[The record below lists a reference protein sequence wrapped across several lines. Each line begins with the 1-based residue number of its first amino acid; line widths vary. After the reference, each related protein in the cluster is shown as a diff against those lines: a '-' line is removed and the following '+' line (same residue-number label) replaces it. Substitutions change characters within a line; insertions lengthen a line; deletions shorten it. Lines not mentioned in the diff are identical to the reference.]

1 MLKDE
6 NYDRHLIVG
15 LVLTLLILAGFSY
28 SIFTENNRLEVAAAT
43 FEDERIHHGREIYAE
58 QCATCHGTQGE
69 GGVGTALNNKSLL
82 KNTFDEVI
90 FSVIRS
96 GVPSTQMPAWS
107 VDFGGPL
114 TDEDI
119 RAAVA
124 FIRAWEPTAPEI
136 KPEIFVPSPERGA
149 LLFASTCE
157 ICHGENGLGHDG
169 NPAVNDAARL
179 SSLNDDW
186 YRGVIRNGRPAKGMP
201 TWGTVLSPNQVEDL
215 LTLINAWREGLEID
229 PAFNVTDLI
238 RSGVYALQEGDPESA
253 AMHVS
258 RAIAISE
265 GVAAELLLNADAQ
278 LASGDNAGAL
288 ATLESLK
295 EQWPIGDPDLGA
307 ETYAVSCK
315 PCHGGDGEGG
325 GGGVFPELNPNDFV
339 RTNSNAELVAFT
351 LEGRLGTAMAGFD
364 GRLTEE
370 EIANVVAFLRLWQ
383 P

>member
-6 NYDRHLIVG
+6 NYTKHVIVG

-28 SIFTENNRLEVAAAT
+28 YLFAENGRMAAAAAS
-43 FEDERIHHGREIYAE
+43 FEDERIHHGREIYTE
-58 QCATCHGTQGE
+58 QCATCHGAQGE
-69 GGVGTALNNKSLL
+69 GGVGTVLNSKSLL
-82 KNTFDEVI
+82 KNTFDEVF

-119 RAAVA
+119 RSVVA

-136 KPEIFVPSPERGA
+136 EPYVFEPSAERGA
-149 LLFASTCE
+149 LLFATTCE
-157 ICHGENGLGHDG
+157 ICHGQNGLGSEDG
-169 NPAVNDAARL
+169 PAVNDGTRL
-179 SSLNDDW
+179 GELDNDW
-186 YRGVIRNGRPAKGMP
+186 YRGVIRYGRPAKGMP

-215 LTLINAWREGLEID
+215 IALVDAWREGADVDAE
-229 PAFNVTDLI
+229 FNVTELLA
-238 RSGVYALQEGDPESA
+238 GAVYSLEGDDPDSA
-253 AMHVS
+253 LLQVR
-258 RAIAISE
+258 RAIQISD
-265 GVAAELLLNADAQ
+265 GVAAELLSNADAQ
-278 LASGDNAGAL
+278 LADGDNTGAL
-288 ATLESLK
+288 ATLTILK

-325 GGGVFPELNPNDFV
+325 GGGVFPAMQPNDYV
-339 RTNSNAELVAFT
+339 QENSNADLVEF
-351 LEGRLGTAMAGFD
+351 LKEGRTGTAMAGFD
-364 GRLTEE
+364 GRLSAD